1 MSIWDRWR
9 AFPATETFL
18 VQAVISWQT
27 MSSEPTRKIL
37 LRVSNKKAYVW
48 DVDGAIVLEL
58 TLARTIDE
66 RYS

>member
-1 MSIWDRWR
+1 MMFVSIWDRWR
-9 AFPATETFL
+9 TFPAFL

>member
-18 VQAVISWQT
+18 VQVISWQT